1 METRAVQLWR
11 GAVFEGLSSFAAPEF
26 WRFEA
31 WKQDLA
37 LSGEGGPHQ
46 TVSEL
51 TVRPNGPR
59 LCRRIVPSVT
69 RVLRI
74 SRISRLSRAFSALK
88 AVSSEAL
95 PSQDAAPAELPRG
108 AHGALAA
115 PGQRW
120 RDSAPAGPWSSGRWQ
135 GHADQLPPARDVWR
149 RRGAKAAGPARVQD
163 AQRTD
168 GGAEHGVFRVP
179 HRDVS
184 QRRRQLRPLCD
195 SGHHQGGGEPHQLA
209 LDRPGGKGE
218 RGQRRGRHGPRR
230 RRQEIQQQTALQ
242 SGTAHGSGPTVQ
254 VRLTS
259 CQAGEPRDKAQE
271 IDGKRALCRQAQAA
285 LRRTMEKYSSS
296 CRLILCGSSLSK
308 VIEPVRSRCLKLRVP
323 LPQHEQVC
331 DVLAAICR
339 KKRLDLPPEFARSL
353 SEHSNRNLRRAI
365 LLLEAAY
372 VQSYPFSRDQ
382 AVTPLDWE
390 AHIAILAKELSRE
403 QTPAKLLRARQ
414 MLYELLTNCIPGDVI
429 LDKLTQELLKNLDA
443 QLKPEITRWAAFYAH
458 RIAMGS
464 KEIFHLE
471 AFVAKYMAV
480 YKKYINDMFGGDF

>member
-1 METRAVQLWR
+1 MLWIDEQRPKTLRQLNFHEALTARLQRLANDGEIPHLLVHGPPGAGKATRISCLLRAMYGV
-11 GAVFEGLSSFAAPEF
+11 GAERKRLDRREF
-26 WRFEA
+26 
-31 WKQDLA
+31 KTP
-37 LSGEGGPHQ
+37 SGQ
-46 TVSEL
+46 TVEL
-51 TVRPNGPR
+51 SMVSSAYHIEM
-59 LCRRIVPSVT
+59 CPSDAGNYDRYVIQDIIKEVASHT
-69 RVLRI
+69 SLHSTGLGGKENVDRDGDAMDLEDDAKKSSSKPPFKVVLLMEVD
-74 SRISRLSRAFSALK
+74 RLS
-88 AVSSEAL
+88 
-95 PSQDAAPAELPRG
+95 
-108 AHGALAA
+108 
-115 PGQRW
+115 
-120 RDSAPAGPWSSGRWQ
+120 
-135 GHADQLPPARDVWR
+135 
-149 RRGAKAAGPARVQD
+149 
-163 AQRTD
+163 
-168 GGAEHGVFRVP
+168 
-179 HRDVS
+179 
-184 QRRRQLRPLCD
+184 
-195 SGHHQGGGEPHQLA
+195 
-209 LDRPGGKGE
+209 
-218 RGQRRGRHGPRR
+218 
-230 RRQEIQQQTALQ
+230 
-242 SGTAHGSGPTVQ
+242 
-254 VRLTS
+254 
-259 CQAGEPRDKAQE
+259 
-271 IDGKRALCRQAQAA
+271 RQAQAA